1 MRTSRKLTHVLT
13 AIFAIMAM
21 TVAALAADP
30 GVPVGNIPQGAGPNV
45 AGDPHLTGNP
55 VEIGSDM
62 KAGSILA
69 YTHYN
74 SNSNNSSATDTRVN
88 ITNTHPTASVVVHFF
103 FVSSSCSVADF
114 KAELTQNQ
122 TYSFLTS
129 DFDPDT
135 SGYIL
140 AVAEDQVG
148 LPIAWNYLIGDLYSK
163 LANTFSINLGAIAYA
178 ARFDF
183 NTQGNEANLAADTLT
198 TSETTVINF
207 GGVVGTGGSY
217 DALGRSF
224 AIDNIPSRAGGDVT
238 RVIFAGIRGSYVTSA
253 LGSSSMFGVLYDD
266 AEQGQ
271 SFSWSFACAEVKVL
285 SNDTPRTAPRLDTVI
300 PAGRTG
306 WIRTYIN
313 TDGLTN
319 SGHFG
324 GGAMSMIVSNSAWG
338 TAGGQSVNFHGAH
351 NLQVLTR
358 PTTAQP
364 ATLPV
369 FPYELQTN

>member
-1 MRTSRKLTHVLT
+1 MRTSRKLTHVLF

-30 GVPVGNIPQGAGPNV
+30 GVPVGNIPQGAGPDV
-45 AGDPHLTGNP
+45 AGDPHLSTNP
-55 VEIGSDM
+55 IEIGSDM

-178 ARFDF
+178 ARYDF
-183 NTQGNEANLAADTLT
+183 NTQGISGTPAAETLT
-198 TSETTVINF
+198 SSETVTINF
-207 GGVVGTGGSY
+207 GGPVGTGGSY

-238 RVIFAGIRGSYVTSA
+238 RVIFAGMRGSYVTSA

-271 SFSWSFACAEVKVL
+271 SFSWSFNCAEVKVL
-285 SNDTPRTAPRLDTVI
+285 SNDNPRTAPRLDTVI

-313 TDGLTN
+313 FDGTS
-319 SGHFG
+319 SGSTFG

-358 PTTAQP
+358 PSNQQP
-364 ATLPV
+364 ATFPV
-369 FPYELQTN
+369 FPFELQTN

>member
-30 GVPVGNIPQGAGPNV
+30 GTPVGNIPQGGAPNV

-55 VEIGSDM
+55 IEIGSDM

-74 SNSNNSSATDTRVN
+74 SNSNNSSATDTRIN

-103 FVSSSCSVADF
+103 FVGGCNVADF

-135 SGYIL
+135 AGYIL

-148 LPIAWNYLIGDLYSK
+148 LPIAWNYLIGDLYTK
-163 LANTFSINLGAIAYA
+163 LANTFSVNLGAIAYA
-178 ARFDF
+178 ARYDF
-183 NTQGNEANLAADTLT
+183 NTQGNSANAAADTLT
-198 TSETTVINF
+198 SGETVQISF
-207 GGVVGTGGSY
+207 GGAVGTGGSY
-217 DALGRSF
+217 DSLGRSF
-224 AIDNIPSRAGGDVT
+224 AVDNIPSRAGGDIT
-238 RVIFAGIRGSYVTSA
+238 RVVYATIKGNYVAATTGSNA
-253 LGSSSMFGVLYDD
+253 MFGVLYDD

-271 SFSWSFACAEVKVL
+271 SFTWSFGCAEVKTL
-285 SNDTPRTAPRLDTVI
+285 DNATPRTAPRLDTVI

-306 WIRTYIN
+306 WIRTYH
-313 TDGLTN
+313 TSDV
-319 SGHFG
+319 
-324 GGAMSMIVSNSAWG
+324 GGAMSMIVANTAWG

-351 NLQVLTR
+351 HLQVLTI
-358 PTTAQP
+358 PGAQS

-369 FPYELQTN
+369 FPFELQTN

>member
-1 MRTSRKLTHVLT
+1 MRTSRKLTHVLF

-30 GVPVGNIPQGAGPNV
+30 GVPVGNIPQGGGPDV
-45 AGDPHLTGNP
+45 TGDPHLSSNP
-55 VEIGSDM
+55 IEIGSDM

-69 YTHYN
+69 YTYYN

-88 ITNTHPTASVVVHFF
+88 ITNTHPTASIVVHFF
-103 FVSSSCSVADF
+103 FVSSGCSVADF

-135 SGYIL
+135 NGYIL
-140 AVAEDQVG
+140 AVAEDEVG
-148 LPIAWNYLIGDLYSK
+148 LPIAWNYLIGDLYAK
-163 LANTFSINLGAIAYA
+163 VANTFSINLGAIAYA
-178 ARFDF
+178 ARYDF
-183 NTQGNEANLAADTLT
+183 NTQGTSTNAAANTLT
-198 TSETTVINF
+198 SSETATINF
-207 GGVVGTGGSY
+207 GGAVGTGGSY

-224 AIDNIPSRAGGDVT
+224 AVDNIPSRAGGDVT
-238 RVIFAGIRGSYVTSA
+238 RVISAGIRGTYVTGPSGVGA
-253 LGSSSMFGVLYDD
+253 MFGVLYDD

-271 SFSWSFACAEVKVL
+271 SFTWSWGCAEVKVL
-285 SNDTPRTAPRLDTVI
+285 ANDTPRTAPRLDTVI

-306 WIRTYIN
+306 WIRTYAN
-313 TDGLTN
+313 ASDT
-319 SGHFG
+319 
-324 GGAMSMIVSNSAWG
+324 GGAMSMIVSNTAWS

-351 NLQVLTR
+351 HLQVLTR
-358 PTTAQP
+358 ATSQA

-369 FPYELQTN
+369 FPFELQTN

>member
-30 GVPVGNIPQGAGPNV
+30 GTPVGNIPQGAGPNV

-55 VEIGSDM
+55 IEIGSDM

-69 YTHYN
+69 YTYYN
-74 SNSNNSSATDTRVN
+74 SNSNNSSATDTRIN

-103 FVSSSCSVADF
+103 FVGGCSVADF

-135 SGYIL
+135 AGYIL

-148 LPIAWNYLIGDLYSK
+148 LPIAWNYLIGDLYAK
-163 LANTFSINLGAIAYA
+163 VANTFSVNLGAIAYA
-178 ARFDF
+178 ARYDF
-183 NTQGNEANLAADTLT
+183 NTQGNSANAAADTLT
-198 TSETTVINF
+198 TGETVTINF
-207 GGVVGTGGSY
+207 GGTVGNGGSY
-217 DALGRSF
+217 DSLGRSF
-224 AIDNIPSRAGGDVT
+224 AVDNIPSRAGGDTT
-238 RVIFAGIRGSYVTSA
+238 RVVYNAIRGSYVTGPG
-253 LGSSSMFGVLYDD
+253 GSGDMFGVLYDD

-271 SFSWSFACAEVKVL
+271 SFSWSFACSQTGFVKL
-285 SNDTPRTAPRLDTVI
+285 LANDTPRTAPRLDTVI

-306 WIRTYIN
+306 WIRTYH
-313 TDGLTN
+313 TSDV
-319 SGHFG
+319 
-324 GGAMSMIVSNSAWG
+324 GGAMSMMVANTAWG
-338 TAGGQSVNFHGAH
+338 TAGGQAVNFHGAH
-351 NLQVLTR
+351 HLQVLTI
-358 PTTAQP
+358 PTVQQTAV
-364 ATLPV
+364 LPV
-369 FPYELQTN
+369 FPFELQTN